1 MSKLSWDAVGYRYY
15 ETGVDHGVL
24 YVKDAS
30 NANGT
35 GYKAGVAWNGLV
47 SVNEKA
53 SGGELSAVW
62 ADNIKYLNLR
72 ATENFGATIQA
83 YTYPD
88 EFKQCDGS
96 ASIGKGVSIQQQ
108 ARKGFG
114 LCYRTR
120 IGNDVDGDAK
130 GYKIHLVYNAEAA
143 PSEKNYQTVND
154 NPEAIQFSWEVDTT
168 PIDPNDTTAGITGM
182 RPTAHLI
189 IDSTAFT
196 TAQDLA
202 KLAQLEDML
211 YGVDA
216 DAVHEITASDP
227 ILPSPATVVGIVG
240 AAS

>member
-1 MSKLSWDAVGYRYY
+1 MAHLTWDAVGERFY

-24 YVKDAS
+24 YVKS
-30 NANGT
+30 GS
-35 GYKAGVAWNGLV
+35 GYAAGVAWNGLV

-114 LCYRTR
+114 FSYRTR
-120 IGNDVDGDAK
+120 IGNDAEGDAK

-196 TAQDLA
+196 TTEDRA
-202 KLAQLEDML
+202 KLAQLEALL

-216 DAVHEITASDP
+216 DAQNNITASDP
-227 ILPSPATVVGIVG
+227 TLPTPAQVVAIVG

>member
-1 MSKLSWDAVGYRYY
+1 MSRLTWDATGSRRY

-24 YVKDAS
+24 FVKS
-30 NANGT
+30 GS
-35 GYKAGVAWNGLV
+35 GYADGVAWNGLV

-88 EFKQCDGS
+88 EWMECDGS
-96 ASIGKGVSIQQQ
+96 KALATGIIANQQ

-114 LCYRTR
+114 FSYRTR
-120 IGNDVDGDAK
+120 IGDDVDGDAK
-130 GYKIHLVYNAEAA
+130 GYKIHLIYNAEAA

-168 PIDPNDTTAGITGM
+168 PIDPEVDGF
-182 RPTAHLI
+182 RPTAHII
-189 IDSTAFT
+189 IDSTLFNT
-196 TAQDLA
+196 TALQA
-202 KLAQLEDML
+202 KLKQIEDKI

-216 DAVHEITASDP
+216 VEADAQNNISAV
-227 ILPSPATVVGIVG
+227 
-240 AAS
+240 AASAPTLPTPKWLYELMSAS

>member
-1 MSKLSWDAVGYRYY
+1 MSKLVWDATGARRY
-15 ETGVDHGVL
+15 ETGCDHAVL
-24 YVKDAS
+24 YVKDPL

-35 GYKAGVAWNGLV
+35 GYKAGVAWNGIV

-88 EFKQCDGS
+88 EWSQCDGS
-96 ASIGKGVSIQQQ
+96 AKIGKGVIINQQ

-114 LCYRTR
+114 FSYRTR
-120 IGNDVDGDAK
+120 IGDDVSGDAK

-189 IDSTAFT
+189 IDSTDFVT
-196 TAQDLA
+196 PEDKA
-202 KLAQLEDML
+202 KLAQLEALL

-216 DAVHEITASDP
+216 DAQNNVTASDP
-227 ILPSPATVVGIVG
+227 QLPTPAQIIAIVG
-240 AAS
+240 AAA

>member
-1 MSKLSWDAVGYRYY
+1 MAHLNWDAPGERLY

-24 YVKDAS
+24 YVKS
-30 NANGT
+30 GS
-35 GYKAGVAWNGLV
+35 GYAAGVAWNGLV

-96 ASIGKGVSIQQQ
+96 AAIGKGVSIQQQ

-114 LCYRTR
+114 FSYRTR
-120 IGNDVDGDAK
+120 IGNDAEGDAK

-168 PIDPNDTTAGITGM
+168 PIDTGIEGM

-189 IDSTAFT
+189 IDSTAFVT
-196 TAQDLA
+196 TEDKA
-202 KLAQLEDML
+202 KLKDLEDLL

-216 DAVHEITASDP
+216 DAQNNVTASDP
-227 ILPSPATVVGIVG
+227 TLPDPADIIRIVG
-240 AAS
+240 AA